1 MATFFIFFI
10 LILVFI
16 IITSTR
22 KLYTSSEI
30 TGENENE
37 FVKDLES
44 QLSEVTNEFKNKQI
58 NEEEHKAAKF
68 EINKRILK
76 EIRTEKNRKK
86 AGKAPLIFSNIF
98 LLLGIPF
105 LILLTSTIYIKIG
118 HYGFKDQ
125 PQKKRYIKNDISFVN
140 RLNQQQAELL
150 IEQTFNQDSTSQIKT
165 EPQQLKVLVDRLKI
179 ILKDRPKDLKG
190 YNLLVDN
197 TAKLGDYKTS
207 YQGQNHIIENI
218 KPKVSAEDYSK
229 LAELMIS
236 ATNGYVSIEAED
248 NIKKSLHLD
257 SSNHRSRYYY
267 GLLKIQKKKFLEGYN
282 IWKDILAEGIENSP
296 WNQLIKQDIKK
307 LEKMINGT
315 FPEEPKEPWQINV
328 NEETMGIIN
337 EMVLTLSKR
346 LKTEGGTYEEWIK
359 LIRSY
364 LVLGKKDKANEAI
377 QKAIHYFID
386 QPDILK
392 KFRDLE
398 LKTRK

>member
-44 QLSEVTNEFKNKQI
+44 QLNEVTNEFKNKQI

-165 EPQQLKVLVDRLKI
+165 ERQQLKVLVDRLKI

-398 LKTRK
+398 LKTIK

>member
-44 QLSEVTNEFKNKQI
+44 QLNEVTNEFKNKQI

-165 EPQQLKVLVDRLKI
+165 ETQQLKVLVDRLKI

-398 LKTRK
+398 LKTIK